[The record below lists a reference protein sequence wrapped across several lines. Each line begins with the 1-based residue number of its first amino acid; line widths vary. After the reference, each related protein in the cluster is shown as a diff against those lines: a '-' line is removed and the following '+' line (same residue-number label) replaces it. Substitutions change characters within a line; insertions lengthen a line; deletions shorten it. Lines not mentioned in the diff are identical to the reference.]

1 MLMFQSVKKPSQPGQ
16 SGQIFRLI
24 ILFLLLFLP
33 FSTILQAQETT
44 EQVAGQEEEL
54 AKVEKNKVSVTALPI
69 LYYTPETKLAFGA
82 GGLLAYRL
90 GLVFKEARPSTLFFA
105 GIYTQMK
112 QYTFQLK
119 PEIYLKN
126 NSIFLTGNFL
136 AERFPTKFWG
146 VGPDTD
152 EEQLETYTPQ
162 TYFMELGYQGKYFH
176 QIPLYLGVRYHLEKT
191 SIVDKEPGKILDQ
204 GLVMGSEGGWISG
217 PGLIVNYD
225 SRDNIFFPSSGN
237 YLQLFGFWNNKI
249 FGSSFNYVNLKIDA
263 RHYFGVSPGQV
274 LVVQGIL
281 DTVSGDVP
289 FYKLPKIGG
298 DLLRGYYGGRFRD
311 QVVVAFQTEYRFP
324 IWKRLSGVA
333 FAGLGSLADS
343 LKHISWDHLKY
354 SAGFGFRFKIIPKE
368 QVNVRVDFAFGPNGT
383 SGIYMSAGE
392 AF

>member
-1 MLMFQSVKKPSQPGQ
+1 MFQSVKKPSQPGQ

-44 EQVAGQEEEL
+44 EQVGGQEEEL

-152 EEQLETYTPQ
+152 EEQVETYTPR
-162 TYFMELGYQGKYFH
+162 
-176 QIPLYLGVRYHLEKT
+176 P
-191 SIVDKEPGKILDQ
+191 ILWNSAIRENIFIKFLFTWVSDITWKKLRLLTKNQ
-204 GLVMGSEGGWISG
+204 ARFLIRGWLWVAKEGG
-217 PGLIVNYD
+217 
-225 SRDNIFFPSSGN
+225 F
-237 YLQLFGFWNNKI
+237 
-249 FGSSFNYVNLKIDA
+249 
-263 RHYFGVSPGQV
+263 
-274 LVVQGIL
+274 
-281 DTVSGDVP
+281 
-289 FYKLPKIGG
+289 
-298 DLLRGYYGGRFRD
+298 
-311 QVVVAFQTEYRFP
+311 
-324 IWKRLSGVA
+324 
-333 FAGLGSLADS
+333 LA
-343 LKHISWDHLKY
+343 
-354 SAGFGFRFKIIPKE
+354 P
-368 QVNVRVDFAFGPNGT
+368 V
-383 SGIYMSAGE
+383 
-392 AF
+392 